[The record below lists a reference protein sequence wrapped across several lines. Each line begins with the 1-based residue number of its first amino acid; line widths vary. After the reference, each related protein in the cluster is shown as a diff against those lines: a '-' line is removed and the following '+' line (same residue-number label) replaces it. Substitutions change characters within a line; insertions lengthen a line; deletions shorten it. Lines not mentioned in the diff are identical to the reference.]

1 MKRRI
6 LSVLLTMCLAVGA
19 VSADVFVSSAWS
31 GISSDFKGSDVTD
44 DAGAAGTVDYLMQKY
59 RDGNTWTLGGECWGY
74 AEKINEFLAADN
86 DIEYFK
92 GLKNTQK
99 NFMNKCR
106 GVKAGTH
113 VRFSNNKE
121 FSSWVG
127 HSVVLLKV
135 TDETL
140 YWADNN
146 YDRANT
152 VHYYT
157 GTIDEFWMLYGQYA
171 YLNMV
176 KEPISYKEYT
186 KPKITSKADTT
197 SGGIKLTWLP
207 TSDTEEYRIYRS
219 YAKGGT
225 YKKIASTK
233 ELTYFDHTVDL
244 GRTVYYKVK
253 SARSQGITSS
263 GYVTNRLRLSV
274 PSVSLVNNEDRGI
287 VLTWDKVANADR
299 YKVYRKV
306 DGGKETLL
314 KTTTECSYKDGAPVS
329 GSVYFYRVKAV
340 YDKNSGADSKYSAS
354 VSGSSAIATP
364 TGLSGTTD
372 ENNHLT
378 LRWNAVNGADY
389 YILYCTRQEYGADGA
404 YWVEA
409 SGLTGTS
416 YFDTVRL
423 PGQKY
428 YYKISAYDVDTGKE
442 SALSSWILI

>member
-19 VSADVFVSSAWS
+19 VSADVFVSSAWT

-59 RDGNTWTLGGECWGY
+59 RDGSTWTLGGECWGY
-74 AEKINEFLAADN
+74 AEKINEFLADDN

-186 KPKITSKADTT
+186 KPKITSKADTV

-263 GYVTNRLRLSV
+263 GYVTN
-274 PSVSLVNNEDRGI
+274 
-287 VLTWDKVANADR
+287 
-299 YKVYRKV
+299 
-306 DGGKETLL
+306 
-314 KTTTECSYKDGAPVS
+314 PVS
-329 GSVYFYRVKAV
+329 Y
-340 YDKNSGADSKYSAS
+340 
-354 VSGSSAIATP
+354 T
-364 TGLSGTTD
+364 
-372 ENNHLT
+372 HLT
-378 LRWNAVNGADY
+378 LPT
-389 YILYCTRQEYGADGA
+389 ILL
-404 YWVEA
+404 V
-409 SGLTGTS
+409 
-416 YFDTVRL
+416 
-423 PGQKY
+423 
-428 YYKISAYDVDTGKE
+428 
-442 SALSSWILI
+442 